1 MFISPKAHNCVM
13 TSTIAPLLGLLIVG
27 VCVESGNV
35 LILPGEY
42 SHWHNMRM
50 IVEELAER
58 NHSITVLV
66 NSASP
71 SVKSF
76 HDERVNFK
84 IFQVPLEKHEV
95 HAMWN
100 EFVDVW
106 MYQSRTASMPQMFFK
121 IIAVM
126 NRITAHNYVMCD
138 GVLRNP
144 MLIDAL
150 KLDKFEVI
158 LFDPMMPCGDVLA
171 ETLDIPFILSLR
183 LTFGYVFE
191 RQCGQ
196 LPTPPSYV
204 PAVPTQFTDHM
215 EFMERLQ
222 NVLMYGVHTAIF
234 YLHTK
239 LTTNNYL
246 SEIRGKP
253 TELCDVLGKAD
264 IWLIRTYWDFEY
276 PRPLLPNFKFVG
288 GLHCK
293 PAKPLPEDMEFFVQS
308 SGDDGIVV
316 FSLGSMI
323 NNLTMERAN
332 TIASA
337 LGEIPQKV
345 LWRYSGVKPE
355 TLAPNTRL
363 YDWLPQND
371 LLGHPK
377 TKAFITHGGTN
388 GLYEAIYHGVPM
400 VGIPLFAD
408 QPDNLHHMKVKG
420 AAVILDFNKLESK
433 DLVAALNTVIN
444 DPSYKE
450 SIVRLSRIHHDQPM
464 KPLDEAVFWI
474 EFVMRNKGAK
484 HLRVQAHNLSW
495 YQYHSLDVIIFLL
508 TIVGLFIFIVV
519 KSCCFC
525 FRKCFGKSLLKKKTE

>member
-1 MFISPKAHNCVM
+1 MRVL
-13 TSTIAPLLGLLIVG
+13 PLLVSLLCLAACSDG
-27 VCVESGNV
+27 GKV
-35 LILPGEY
+35 LVWPGEF
-42 SHWHNMRM
+42 SHWLNMKTILDSLVDRG
-50 IVEELAER
+50 
-58 NHSITVLV
+58 HSVTIITH
-66 NSASP
+66 SATP
-71 SVKSF
+71 SVVTKSSRF
-76 HDERVNFK
+76 NFE
-84 IFQVPLEKHEV
+84 ILQVPYTKEDITKHFEEMLSYWVYDMPNDSFLRASLKVKEMVDRGAEQNHALCRALFSNKGLIEKLRQEHYEV
-95 HAMWN
+95 MLL
-100 EFVDVW
+100 DPI
-106 MYQSRTASMPQMFFK
+106 SM
-121 IIAVM
+121 
-126 NRITAHNYVMCD
+126 
-138 GVLRNP
+138 
-144 MLIDAL
+144 
-150 KLDKFEVI
+150 
-158 LFDPMMPCGDVLA
+158 CGDLLA
-171 ETLDIPFILSLR
+171 QTLDVPLVLTLR
-183 LTFGYVFE
+183 FSFGSAME

-204 PAVPTQFTDHM
+204 PGVGFEYTDQM
-215 EFMERLQ
+215 DFAQRMKMFLFNLSQ
-222 NVLMYGVHTAIF
+222 DIL
-234 YLHTK
+234 LHVYTYFQWDPIYTE
-239 LTTNNYL
+239 LA
-246 SEIRGKP
+246 GKP

-323 NNLTMERAN
+323 NNLNGERAN

-508 TIVGLFIFIVV
+508 AIVGLFIFIVV

-525 FRKCFGKSLLKKKTE
+525 FRKCFGKSILKKKTE

>member
-1 MFISPKAHNCVM
+1 MHVLPVLLSLLCLTACGDGGKVLVWPGEFSHWLNMK
-13 TSTIAPLLGLLIVG
+13 TILDGLVDRGHTVTIITHTATPSVATNSSKFNF
-27 VCVESGNV
+27 E
-35 LILPGEY
+35 ILPVPFTQEDLNK
-42 SHWHNMRM
+42 HFD
-50 IVEELAER
+50 E
-58 NHSITVLV
+58 VL
-66 NSASP
+66 
-71 SVKSF
+71 
-76 HDERVNFK
+76 RY
-84 IFQVPLEKHEV
+84 
-95 HAMWN
+95 
-100 EFVDVW
+100 W
-106 MYQSRTASMPQMFFK
+106 MYDMAEDSFLGAAMK
-121 IIAVM
+121 IKEIVDTGAEQNKVVCRALFSNKGLM
-126 NRITAHNYVMCD
+126 EKLKQEHYEV
-138 GVLRNP
+138 
-144 MLIDAL
+144 MLID
-150 KLDKFEVI
+150 
-158 LFDPMMPCGDVLA
+158 PMWMCGDLLA
-171 ETLDIPFILSLR
+171 QTLDVPFILTLR
-183 LTFGYVFE
+183 FTFGNAME

-204 PAVPTQFTDHM
+204 PGIGFEYTDQM
-215 EFMERLQ
+215 DFAQRLK
-222 NVLMYGVHTAIF
+222 NFLF
-234 YLHTK
+234 YLSQDILLHVMVKIKWDPFYTE
-239 LTTNNYL
+239 LA
-246 SEIRGKP
+246 GKP
-253 TELCDVLGKAD
+253 TELCDVLSKAD

-293 PAKPLPEDMEFFVQS
+293 PAKPLPEDMEEFVQS

-323 NNLTMERAN
+323 KNLTMERAN

-337 LGEIPQKV
+337 LGQIPQKV
-345 LWRYSGVKPE
+345 VWRYSGVKPE

-408 QPDNLHHMKVKG
+408 QPDNLSHMKTKG
-420 AAVILDFNKLESK
+420 AAVSLDFNKMESK
-433 DLVAALNTVIN
+433 DLVEALNTVIN

-450 SIVRLSRIHHDQPM
+450 SIMRLSRIHHDQPM

-495 YQYHSLDVIIFLL
+495 YQYHCLDVFTFLL
-508 TIVGLFIFIVV
+508 AIVGLVIFIVV

-525 FRKCFGKSLLKKKTE
+525 FRKCFGKSLSKKKTQ

>member
-1 MFISPKAHNCVM
+1 MRVL
-13 TSTIAPLLGLLIVG
+13 PLLISLLCLAAWSDG
-27 VCVESGNV
+27 GKV
-35 LILPGEY
+35 LVWPGEF
-42 SHWHNMRM
+42 SHWLNMKIILDGLVDRG
-50 IVEELAER
+50 
-58 NHSITVLV
+58 HSVTIITH
-66 NSASP
+66 SATP
-71 SVKSF
+71 SVVTKSSRF
-76 HDERVNFK
+76 NIEIV
-84 IFQVPLEKHEV
+84 QVPHTKEDITEMLQE
-95 HAMWN
+95 MLSY
-100 EFVDVW
+100 W
-106 MYQSRTASMPQMFFK
+106 MYDLHNDSFLRASLKFK
-121 IIAVM
+121 EIIGRSVEQNHALCRALYSNKGLMEKLQQERYEVM
-126 NRITAHNYVMCD
+126 
-138 GVLRNP
+138 L
-144 MLIDAL
+144 L
-150 KLDKFEVI
+150 
-158 LFDPMMPCGDVLA
+158 DPMSMCGDLLSQ
-171 ETLDIPFILSLR
+171 TLDVPKVLSLR
-183 LTFGYVFE
+183 FSFGSAIE

-204 PAVPTQFTDHM
+204 PGAGFQYTDQM
-215 EFMERLQ
+215 DFAQRIKMFL
-222 NVLMYGVHTAIF
+222 F
-234 YLHTK
+234 YLSQDILLHVVAYFKWNPLYTE
-239 LTTNNYL
+239 LA
-246 SEIRGKP
+246 GKP
-253 TELCDVLGKAD
+253 TELCDVLSKAD

-293 PAKPLPEDMEFFVQS
+293 PAKPLPEDMEAFVQS

-323 NNLTMERAN
+323 KNLTMERAN

-400 VGIPLFAD
+400 VGIPLFGD
-408 QPDNLHHMKVKG
+408 QSDNLNHMKVKG
-420 AAVILDFNKLESK
+420 AAVSLDFNKMESK
-433 DLVAALNTVIN
+433 DLVDALNTVIN

-450 SIVRLSRIHHDQPM
+450 SIMRLSRIHHDQPM

-495 YQYHSLDVIIFLL
+495 YQYHCLDVIVFLL
-508 TIVGLFIFIVV
+508 AIVGLLIFIVV

-525 FRKCFGKSLLKKKTE
+525 FRRCLGKSLLKKKKE

>member
-1 MFISPKAHNCVM
+1 MRVL
-13 TSTIAPLLGLLIVG
+13 PLLVSLLCLAACSDG
-27 VCVESGNV
+27 GKV
-35 LILPGEY
+35 LVWPGEF
-42 SHWHNMRM
+42 SHWLNMKTILDSLVDRG
-50 IVEELAER
+50 
-58 NHSITVLV
+58 HSVTIITH
-66 NSASP
+66 SATP
-71 SVKSF
+71 SVVTKSSRF
-76 HDERVNFK
+76 NFE
-84 IFQVPLEKHEV
+84 ILQVPYTKEDITKHFEEMLSYWVYDMPNDSFLRASLKVKEMVDRGAEQNHALCRALFSNKGLIEKLRQEHYEV
-95 HAMWN
+95 MLL
-100 EFVDVW
+100 DPI
-106 MYQSRTASMPQMFFK
+106 SM
-121 IIAVM
+121 
-126 NRITAHNYVMCD
+126 
-138 GVLRNP
+138 
-144 MLIDAL
+144 
-150 KLDKFEVI
+150 
-158 LFDPMMPCGDVLA
+158 CGDLLA
-171 ETLDIPFILSLR
+171 QTLDVPLVLTLR
-183 LTFGYVFE
+183 FSFGSAME

-204 PAVPTQFTDHM
+204 PGVGFEYTDQM
-215 EFMERLQ
+215 DFAQRMK
-222 NVLMYGVHTAIF
+222 M
-234 YLHTK
+234 
-239 LTTNNYL
+239 
-246 SEIRGKP
+246 
-253 TELCDVLGKAD
+253 
-264 IWLIRTYWDFEY
+264 TYWDFEY

-323 NNLTMERAN
+323 NNLNGERAN

-508 TIVGLFIFIVV
+508 AIVGLFIFIVV

-525 FRKCFGKSLLKKKTE
+525 FRKCFGKSILKKKTE